1 MADNPPISS
10 SRPWAKPLLWSLA
23 AIVVTAL
30 VCWRVPTAREVVG
43 ETALTLF
50 QVFTTPFI
58 LELSVAFL
66 GICVVI
72 TLNQMR
78 LERDKDEWVPMHVPD
93 RPVAD
98 NSDAERPESPA
109 KIAPSERC

>member
-1 MADNPPISS
+1 V
-10 SRPWAKPLLWSLA
+10 KPLLWSLA
-23 AIVVTAL
+23 AIIITAL

-43 ETALTLF
+43 ETALTIF
-50 QVFTTPFI
+50 QVLTTPFI

-93 RPVAD
+93 SAT
-98 NSDAERPESPA
+98 AERPEAAPPEGATKAPA
-109 KIAPSERC
+109 PERR